1 LPAFQNQLPAF
12 SNILYS
18 GILATNL
25 FLKKYKMATEEFP
38 LKKVCIICAKGTIED
53 VYAALVMSNGAVM
66 EGIETKMFFTFFG
79 LDAITKKTM
88 NSLHTGVVGNPAMRM
103 PGGLPFPTLL
113 GIIPGVETGV
123 SAMMRSQM
131 DKLDIPPVKEF
142 LEMIEAGGGEIYA
155 CKLAMDMFKLKK
167 DDLWEGVKDVLTVG
181 QFYEMCGGLQTQ
193 IIFT

>member
-1 LPAFQNQLPAF
+1 
-12 SNILYS
+12 
-18 GILATNL
+18 
-25 FLKKYKMATEEFP
+25 MAKEEYP

-66 EGIETKMFFTFFG
+66 GGIETKVFFTFFG
-79 LDAITKKTM
+79 LDAITKKYM
-88 NSLHTGVVGNPAMRM
+88 NCLKTGTVGNPAMRM
-103 PGGLPFPTLL
+103 PGGLPFPTIL
-113 GIIPGVETGV
+113 GILPGVEAGV

-142 LEMIEAGGGEIYA
+142 LEMIEAGGGEIYD

-167 DDLWEGVKDVLTVG
+167 EDLWEGVKDVLTVG
-181 QFYEMCGGLQTQ
+181 QFYELCGGQQTQ